1 MELGSY
7 IGVLLF
13 ASPIFLLALAGYW
26 KLFQKAGR
34 KGWEALI
41 PFYSDYVMLKISGR
55 PAWWMI
61 WLFLPLA
68 STIVG
73 AGILVDFIKSYG
85 KFTAKD
91 RAKAII
97 LGFIYL
103 PKWGFENKTAYLGPS
118 ASPGFRNEYPKSRA
132 VSSVIAWGQAIFFAV
147 FTALIIRTFFI
158 EAYVIPTPSMERTL
172 LVGDN
177 IFVSK
182 LNYGAR
188 VPMTPLSFPFAN
200 HTLPNTNLKSYW
212 DGWEL
217 PYFRLPGFSSIKR
230 GEVIVFNY
238 PQDTMDNRP
247 IDKKEFYIKRCAGI
261 EGDTVSQVDE
271 QVFIN
276 GKLLPAA
283 PGEQQEY
290 QYETATGV
298 DVNPQLLTQLNITQL
313 HGEGSLPLTMTKE
326 SADRL
331 KRDTHVKFLNP
342 IFFLKGVSD
351 TASPVFPHMFPMHVL
366 LTKTIPDYHW
376 NVDNFGPIIIPK
388 KGWTVKLDSM
398 TFPLYERA
406 IEVYEHNKLEVKGAD
421 IFING
426 KKTNSYTFKMDY
438 YWVLGDNR
446 HDSEDSRYWGFVP
459 EDHIS
464 GKAVFIWMSWDSDA
478 PLLKK
483 IRWERIL
490 GGIK

>member
-1 MELGSY
+1 MQLGSY
-7 IGVLLF
+7 IGVLIF
-13 ASPIFLLALAGYW
+13 ASPILLLALAGYW

-34 KGWEALI
+34 RGWEALI

-55 PAWWMI
+55 PVWWLI

-85 KFTAKD
+85 KFTARD

-118 ASPGFRNEYPKSRA
+118 ASPGFRKANPKSRA
-132 VSSVIAWGQAIFFAV
+132 VSSVIAWGQAVFFAV

-177 IFVSK
+177 IFVGK

-188 VPMTPLSFPFAN
+188 IPMTPFSFPFAN

-217 PYFRLPGFSSIKR
+217 PYFRLPGFSHVKR
-230 GEVIVFNY
+230 GDILVFNY
-238 PQDTMDNRP
+238 PQDTIDNRP
-247 IDKKEFYIKRCAGI
+247 VDKKEFYIKRCVGI
-261 EGDTVSQVDE
+261 SGDTLRMVDE
-271 QVFIN
+271 RVFIN
-276 GKLLPAA
+276 GKLQHDPAD
-283 PGEQQEY
+283 EQLEY
-290 QYETATGV
+290 KYGTTADINP
-298 DVNPQLLTQLNITQL
+298 DVLDQL
-313 HGEGSLPLTMTKE
+313 HISIYEGHTYPAMTKAAAE
-326 SADRL
+326 KL
-331 KRDTHVKFLNP
+331 KTYAGIKS
-342 IFFLKGVSD
+342 LK
-351 TASPVFPHMFPMHVL
+351 PVFSPKGITDTIDRIFPREYPLPVIM
-366 LTKTIPDYHW
+366 TKTLPDYHW

-406 IEVYEHNKLEVKGAD
+406 IEIYEHNKLEVKGTD

-426 KKTNSYTFKMDY
+426 KKTNSYTFKMNY

-464 GKAVFIWMSWDSDA
+464 GKAIFIWMSWDSDA
-478 PLLKK
+478 PLFKK
-483 IRWERIL
+483 IRWDRIL
-490 GGIK
+490 KGIN